1 MAQIHEDCLTS
12 TMSNTVLACIPLQ
25 FSDIDFDNE
34 TIYIWQRLY
43 VSNGSNFDI

>member
-12 TMSNTVLACIPLQ
+12 TMSNTVLAFIQIQ

-34 TIYIWQRLY
+34 TIYILHR
-43 VSNGSNFDI
+43 